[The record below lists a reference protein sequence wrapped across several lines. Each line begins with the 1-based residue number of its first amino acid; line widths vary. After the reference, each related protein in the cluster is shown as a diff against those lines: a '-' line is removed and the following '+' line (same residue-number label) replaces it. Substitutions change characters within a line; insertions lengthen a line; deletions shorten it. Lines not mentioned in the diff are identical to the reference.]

1 MQFPTT
7 RWDELAQA
15 SLHGDRAAREALD
28 RFCRNYWEPVHAF
41 LRWKDYSELDAEDL
55 TQEFF
60 LNFINNRSWRRA
72 DPLHGSFRTFLLGAL
87 MHRLQKV
94 SSRKTRLKRGGDT
107 EVLSLDN
114 VDNADDRI
122 DLPTIPPAAAA
133 HFDRA
138 WARQLLKAAMART
151 RETYTV
157 AGKQP
162 LFDAL
167 KIFLGLR
174 QQPESYEEKAR
185 NLGITLPAV
194 KTEIHRLRGSFR
206 SALRMEI
213 GQTVSAPHE
222 VDEELRHLRAV
233 LASPDLNAESPN
245 ET

>member
-15 SLHGDRAAREALD
+15 SLHGDSAAREALD
-28 RFCRNYWEPVHAF
+28 RFCRNYWEPVNAF
-41 LRWKDYSELDAEDL
+41 LLWKGYSEVDAEDL

-72 DPLHGSFRTFLLGAL
+72 DPLKGSFRTFLLGAL
-87 MHRLQKV
+87 MHRLQKAH
-94 SSRKTRLKRGGDT
+94 SRKTRLKRGGDT
-107 EVLSLDN
+107 EVLSLEN
-114 VDNADDRI
+114 VENTDDTI
-122 DLPTIPPAAAA
+122 ELPTIPPAAAA

-151 RETYTV
+151 RENYSLS
-157 AGKQP
+157 GKQQ
-162 LFDAL
+162 LFDSL

-206 SALRMEI
+206 ASLRMEI

-233 LASPDLNAESPN
+233 LAGPDLNAESPN